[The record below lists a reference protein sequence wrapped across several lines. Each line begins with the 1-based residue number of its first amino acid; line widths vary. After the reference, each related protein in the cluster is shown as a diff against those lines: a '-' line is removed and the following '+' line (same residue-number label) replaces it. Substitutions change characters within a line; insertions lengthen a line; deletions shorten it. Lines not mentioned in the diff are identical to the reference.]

1 MNALH
6 VCNAVTRVS
15 YLLSRTLQVVDRD
28 GDGARRQAEHVA
40 RHAGDAPTGRRPRRP
55 GAPPGTPPLL
65 HCGALP
71 SLAVSF
77 ITPPTS
83 SSPSRHPPP
92 PPPPPPPPRAPPPP
106 PWPLPNPPGRAR
118 TATRAWDAESGMR
131 RAKQRR
137 RRSRTRGGSE
147 EKPRQRRADWVRA
160 TAGTGVGWGRCG
172 CPFHPSTLKCLAR
185 RRTR

>member
-1 MNALH
+1 MTEHDAKQNMSL
-6 VCNAVTRVS
+6 VT
-15 YLLSRTLQVVDRD
+15 Q
-28 GDGARRQAEHVA
+28 EMPPP
-40 RHAGDAPTGRRPRRP
+40 GDAPDVQEPLQ
-55 GAPPGTPPLL
+55 APPLCCT
-65 HCGALP
+65 AARFLP
-71 SLAVSF
+71 SLSLAVSF

-92 PPPPPPPPRAPPPP
+92 PPPA
-106 PWPLPNPPGRAR
+106 PWPLPDPPGRAR